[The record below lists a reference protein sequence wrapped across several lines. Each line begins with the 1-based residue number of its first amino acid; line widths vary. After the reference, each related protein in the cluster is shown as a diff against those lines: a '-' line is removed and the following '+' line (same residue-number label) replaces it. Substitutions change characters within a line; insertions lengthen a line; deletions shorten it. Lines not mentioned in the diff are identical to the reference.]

1 MQQSPIG
8 KISQKN
14 RIEISDTPA
23 ENTPRETII
32 ETKNVVHGSYHNKNL
47 GKGKSYIDI
56 VRINPKKIQKYNTA
70 NSPDEKNEE
79 ILKKIQDSEEKPK
92 TISTKPSDTNAD
104 VTNRVHMVCDSI
116 VKHIRR
122 YELSQ
127 GLENCKVFVESF
139 SGARV
144 RCMEDYIQPTLI
156 ETPSHVILHV
166 DTNDVTRKQDHQQ
179 IAESIINFAVKIK
192 KNCDVSISSIT
203 ARNDKYL
210 RKAAD
215 VNRYLKD
222 RCREKNLNFK
232 DHGNA
237 LSVRHLN
244 ASALHLNKT
253 ATQVL
258 FNQFAEAISNII
270 N

>member
-23 ENTPRETII
+23 ENTPKETII
-32 ETKNVVHGSYHNKNL
+32 ETKKGVHGSYHKKNL

-56 VRINPKKIQKYNTA
+56 IRINPKKIQKYNTA
-70 NSPDEKNEE
+70 NSPDEKNEDK
-79 ILKKIQDSEEKPK
+79 LKKIQDSEEKPE

-104 VTNRVHMVCDSI
+104 VTNWVYIVCDSI
-116 VKHIRR
+116 VKHIRG

-127 GLENCKVFVESF
+127 RVENCEIFVESF
-139 SGARV
+139 SGAKV

-166 DTNDVTRKQDHQQ
+166 DTNDVTTKQDPQQ
-179 IAESIINFAVKIK
+179 IAESIINLAVKIK

-203 ARNDKYL
+203 ARNDK
-210 RKAAD
+210 
-215 VNRYLKD
+215 
-222 RCREKNLNFK
+222 
-232 DHGNA
+232 
-237 LSVRHLN
+237 
-244 ASALHLNKT
+244 
-253 ATQVL
+253 
-258 FNQFAEAISNII
+258 
-270 N
+270 

>member
-1 MQQSPIG
+1 
-8 KISQKN
+8 
-14 RIEISDTPA
+14 
-23 ENTPRETII
+23 
-32 ETKNVVHGSYHNKNL
+32 
-47 GKGKSYIDI
+47 
-56 VRINPKKIQKYNTA
+56 
-70 NSPDEKNEE
+70 
-79 ILKKIQDSEEKPK
+79 
-92 TISTKPSDTNAD
+92 
-104 VTNRVHMVCDSI
+104 
-116 VKHIRR
+116 
-122 YELSQ
+122 
-127 GLENCKVFVESF
+127 
-139 SGARV
+139 
-144 RCMEDYIQPTLI
+144 MEDYIQPTLI

-203 ARNDKYL
+203 ARKDKYL

-244 ASALHLNKT
+244 ASELHLNKT